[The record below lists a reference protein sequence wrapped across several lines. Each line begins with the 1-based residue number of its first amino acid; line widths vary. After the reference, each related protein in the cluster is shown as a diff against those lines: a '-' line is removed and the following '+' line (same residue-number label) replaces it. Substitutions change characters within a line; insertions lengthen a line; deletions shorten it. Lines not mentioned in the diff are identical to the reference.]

1 MVEPESRFSEVKIPL
16 GEPVHG
22 LSEVSGVLGVPR
34 WWPTG
39 ARVSV
44 VIAHDSNSN
53 MDNPLVEY
61 LQRELTDRRNL
72 TLRFNFP
79 FAEAKK
85 KRADNEA
92 VLRRTFR
99 AAIGSL
105 AADPAA
111 VPAHLFV
118 GGVGLGG
125 QVAAVLSGMRVRVDG
140 LFLLGFP
147 LHPQNKPE
155 NVSPELLYR
164 VVAPMLFVQGT
175 RDRNCD
181 IDVLRRTLSK
191 VGAPTSLFSEEDT
204 DHRFSVLKKS
214 QRTLEDVHLGVLNHI
229 DRWIQK
235 VLGT

>member
-1 MVEPESRFSEVKIPL
+1 MVEPTSRLSEVKIPL

-39 ARVSV
+39 SRVSV
-44 VIAHDSNSN
+44 VIAHDTNSN
-53 MDNPLVEY
+53 MDDPLVEY
-61 LQRELTDRRNL
+61 LQRELTERRNL

-85 KRADNEA
+85 KRADNQA
-92 VLRRTFR
+92 VLRRAFR
-99 AAIGSL
+99 AAIASL
-105 AADPAA
+105 VTDPTA

-125 QVAAVLSGMRVRVDG
+125 QIAAVLSGMRVRVDG

-155 NVSPELLYR
+155 KVSPELLYR

-191 VGAPTSLFSEEDT
+191 VGAPTSLLNEEGA
-204 DHRFSVLKKS
+204 DHHFNVLKKS
-214 QRTLEDVHLGVLNHI
+214 NRTREEVQLGVLEHV
-229 DRWIQK
+229 DTWIQK
-235 VLGT
+235 VLGA

>member
-1 MVEPESRFSEVKIPL
+1 VVEPESQYTEIKIPL

-22 LSEVSGVLGVPR
+22 LTEVSGVLGVPR

-53 MDNPLVEY
+53 MDDPLVEF

-85 KRADNEA
+85 KRADDTDI
-92 VLRRTFR
+92 LRRTFR

-105 AADPAA
+105 VTDPTAI
-111 VPAHLFV
+111 PAHLFV
-118 GGVGLGG
+118 GGAGIGG
-125 QVAAVLSGMRVRVDG
+125 QTAAVLSGMRVRVDG

-147 LHPQNKPE
+147 LHPQGKPE
-155 NVSPELLYR
+155 KVSPEILYR
-164 VVAPMLFVQGT
+164 VVSPMLFVQGS
-175 RDRNCD
+175 RDRNCE
-181 IDVLRRTLSK
+181 INSLRRTLSR
-191 VGAPTSLFSEEDT
+191 VGAPTSLFTEAGA
-204 DHRFSVLKKS
+204 DHRFNVLKKS
-214 QRTLEDVHLGVLNHI
+214 ERTVEDVHRSVLEHI
-229 DRWIQK
+229 DIWMQK

>member
-1 MVEPESRFSEVKIPL
+1 VVEPESRFSEVKIPL
-16 GEPVHG
+16 DEPVHG

-61 LQRELTDRRNL
+61 LQRELTERRNL

-85 KRADNEA
+85 KRPDNDA
-92 VLRRTFR
+92 VLRRAFR
-99 AAIGSL
+99 AAISSL
-105 AADPAA
+105 AADPTA

-118 GGVGLGG
+118 GGLGLAAL
-125 QVAAVLSGMRVRVDG
+125 VAAELSGMRVRVDG

-147 LHPQNKPE
+147 LHPQKKPDQ
-155 NVSPELLYR
+155 VSAELLYR

-175 RDRNCD
+175 RDRYCD
-181 IDVLRRTLSK
+181 IDALRRTLSK
-191 VGAPTSLFSEEDT
+191 VGAPTSLFSEEDA
-204 DHRFSVLKKS
+204 DHRFGVLKKS
-214 QRTLEDVHLGVLNHI
+214 HRTPEEVQQSVLNLI

>member
-1 MVEPESRFSEVKIPL
+1 MVEPTSRLSEVKIPL

-39 ARVSV
+39 SRVSV
-44 VIAHDSNSN
+44 VIAHDANSD

-61 LQRELTDRRNL
+61 LQRELTERRNL

-85 KRADNEA
+85 KRVDNEN

-105 AADPAA
+105 VTDPTA

-118 GGVGLGG
+118 GGVGLGS

-155 NVSPELLYR
+155 NVSPEILYR

-191 VGAPTSLFSEEDT
+191 VGAPTSLVNEAGA
-204 DHRFSVLKKS
+204 DHRFNLLKKS
-214 QRTLEDVHLGVLNHI
+214 DRTIEEVHLSVLECI
-229 DRWIQK
+229 DTWIQK
-235 VLGT
+235 VLET